1 MQAPKYAQPG
11 QPALELE
18 TIFELKVVA
27 DVGLVGFPNA
37 GKSSLLAAC
46 TNAKPKI
53 AGYQFTTLMPN
64 LGVVDL
70 GGDGF
75 VISDIPGLIEGASD
89 GLGLGHEFLRHVE
102 RTKVLIHVVD
112 AAGTEGRN
120 PLEDVKQINLELEK
134 YDPELLNKP
143 QIIAAN
149 KSDLFSSYEEAESN
163 VQALKDEFEPQG
175 IKVFTI
181 SAATGDGIKEILRAA
196 HDLLKTL
203 PDEVKTF
210 EQEYD
215 PEISLKNNEDPYTV
229 YFDDEEDEYVIE
241 GPRIEKM
248 LGYTNLDSE
257 KGFAFFQRFLKDNG
271 MLDQLEALGIKDGDT
286 VRLYGHS
293 FEYYK

>member
-1 MQAPKYAQPG
+1 MYRLAEHEYPT
-11 QPALELE
+11 LRRLVTNELIGGFE
-18 TIFELKVVA
+18 KIFGGA
-27 DVGLVGFPNA
+27 DD
-37 GKSSLLAAC
+37 K
-46 TNAKPKI
+46 
-53 AGYQFTTLMPN
+53 
-64 LGVVDL
+64 
-70 GGDGF
+70 
-75 VISDIPGLIEGASD
+75 DI
-89 GLGLGHEFLRHVE
+89 
-102 RTKVLIHVVD
+102 
-112 AAGTEGRN
+112 
-120 PLEDVKQINLELEK
+120 
-134 YDPELLNKP
+134 YDPELIKKP

-149 KSDLFSSYEEAESN
+149 KSDIFSSYEEAESN
-163 VQALKDEFEPQG
+163 VQALKDEFEPKG

-181 SAATGDGIKEILRAA
+181 SAATGDGIKELLRAA
-196 HDLLKTL
+196 QDLINTL

-229 YFDDEEDEYVIE
+229 YFDDEEDEFVIE

-271 MLDQLEALGIKDGDT
+271 MLEQLEDLGIKDGDT

>member
-1 MQAPKYAQPG
+1 M
-11 QPALELE
+11 
-18 TIFELKVVA
+18 
-27 DVGLVGFPNA
+27 GL
-37 GKSSLLAAC
+37 
-46 TNAKPKI
+46 
-53 AGYQFTTLMPN
+53 
-64 LGVVDL
+64 
-70 GGDGF
+70 
-75 VISDIPGLIEGASD
+75 
-89 GLGLGHEFLRHVE
+89 
-102 RTKVLIHVVD
+102 
-112 AAGTEGRN
+112 
-120 PLEDVKQINLELEK
+120 PLPHTQINLELRK
-134 YDPELLNKP
+134 YGDLSSRP

-149 KSDLFSSYEEAESN
+149 KSDLFTSYEEAESN

-175 IKVFTI
+175 IRVFTI
-181 SAATGDGIKEILRAA
+181 SAATGDGIKELLRAA
-196 HDLLKTL
+196 HDLIKTL